1 MSNTIL
7 DNSSLF
13 TLVYKSRKK
22 IILVSFVAA
31 IIAAVVSLF
40 IPNKYKSEVILF
52 PTMNLSTGKALL
64 NEYNDFLEI
73 GEEEELEHMM
83 QILQSN
89 EIINRVVEKYDL
101 INHYEIDTSNEKYY
115 VDLIKKYYFPAN
127 VIPSILNVGAST
139 P

>member
-7 DNSSLF
+7 DNTSLL
-13 TLVYKSRKK
+13 TLVYKWRKK

-64 NEYNDFLEI
+64 NEYNDFF
-73 GEEEELEHMM
+73 GPK
-83 QILQSN
+83 
-89 EIINRVVEKYDL
+89 RTK
-101 INHYEIDTSNEKYY
+101 
-115 VDLIKKYYFPAN
+115 N
-127 VIPSILNVGAST
+127 VPKCT
-139 P
+139 RF